1 MRLRFKE
8 NAIPEMKENSLIFFE
23 GKENKGKWKE
33 IFGNDND
40 RYLEIG
46 SVRGDFLIEIAKDN
60 PNINFIG
67 L

>member
-8 NAIPEMKENSLIFFE
+8 NAIPEMKENPLIFFE

-40 RYLEIG
+40 IYLEIG
-46 SVRGDFLIEIAKDN
+46 
-60 PNINFIG
+60 
-67 L
+67 